1 MTTNNDDDYDEDN
14 DYEKNEFFSIKYN
27 IYIYIYIY
35 IHIAFRKCL
44 DKLLANS
51 LQAFD
56 LVRRYLTYE
65 CTRCGVS
72 NMFMFVCM

>member
-27 IYIYIYIY
+27 